1 MTTAQVMELTR
12 DLFQTALMVALPVLA
27 ASLIVGLIVSILQ
40 AVTSIQDQTI
50 GHVPRILLVGLV
62 LILTM
67 GFTLQLVVAF
77 TQRMFLHA
85 AKVGS

>member
-1 MTTAQVMELTR
+1 MALTR

-62 LILTM
+62 LVLTL
-67 GFTLQLVVAF
+67 GFTLQIAVEF
-77 TQRMFLHA
+77 TKRMFIHA
-85 AKVGS
+85 ARLGS